1 MAAIA
6 ALDGNVSPLAQAIR
20 VELQASLARPD
31 VVISQSASDGPIG
44 LRMLAVT
51 AARQLRSSREIGDDA
66 FHLLEEE
73 IDRLELSSV

>member
-6 ALDGNVSPLAQAIR
+6 ALDGNVSPLAKAIR

-31 VVISQSASDGPIG
+31 DVISQSASDGPIG